1 MIFEYDSQA
10 DAAYVKI
17 SDNEI
22 ADTREVAEGIIV
34 DFNSDGKVVGI
45 EILSMKSRSSKT
57 WDTRSKQ
64 VVLQS

>member
-34 DFNSDGKVVGI
+34 DFNSEGKVVGI